1 MLKGIRKLLPNKT
14 GHYKYFSTLIV
25 PEINQSRINP
35 SVHNLVTAALKLQ
48 SEVLSTL
55 IRLIFYFTVIKSRK
69 RLLTPLR
76 NLKI

>member
-1 MLKGIRKLLPNKT
+1 MLKGISKSFLHKTLP
-14 GHYKYFSTLIV
+14 YKYFSTLIV

-55 IRLIFYFTVIKSRK
+55 IRLIFYFMEIKCLK
-69 RLLTPLR
+69 RLLTPL
-76 NLKI
+76 KD